1 MAISRLEI
9 EREFNR
15 RGYSQGAARPSA
27 RVPGP
32 APPQELKPLP
42 PRLLARPPIPPP
54 EDLAPAVA
62 RLPDLPNGVVT
73 RPTVPRPEAPVAM
86 VRVPADVRP
95 PGEVRPP
102 EIPDGVPKL
111 WVPPGET
118 VPPGPVRAEVVERP
132 VLAPPGAMVAPPPP
146 PGAPPPVTP
155 PYVAAPESVLPELPV
170 ARPAAYLPEE
180 VPPEEV
186 ALVPI
191 TPEEAALVLPT
202 WMPTK
207 RTVAIIAGGVLFL
220 VIAQVVAKK
229 QERER
234 KEA

>member
-1 MAISRLEI
+1 MISRFEI
-9 EREFNR
+9 QAEFNR
-15 RGYSQGAARPSA
+15 RGYSAGAARPSA

-42 PRLLARPPIPPP
+42 PRLPAPPVYPPP
-54 EDLAPAVA
+54 EELAPAVA
-62 RLPDLPNGVVT
+62 RIPDLPNGVVV
-73 RPTVPRPEAPVAM
+73 RPEVRPPAEAPVAM

-102 EIPDGVPKL
+102 EIPDGVPKT

-118 VPPGPVRAEVVERP
+118 VRPGAVRAEVVERP
-132 VLAPPGAMVAPPPP
+132 VVPPTGAMVAPPPP
-146 PGAPPPVTP
+146 PGAPPTVTP
-155 PYVAAPESVLPELPV
+155 PYVAPPESVLPELPV

-180 VPPEEV
+180 V

-191 TPEEAALVLPT
+191 TPEEAALLLPT

-207 RTVAIIAGGVLFL
+207 RTVAIMAGGVLFL
-220 VIAQVVAKK
+220 LIAHAVAKK
-229 QERER
+229 QEQERRE
-234 KEA
+234 A